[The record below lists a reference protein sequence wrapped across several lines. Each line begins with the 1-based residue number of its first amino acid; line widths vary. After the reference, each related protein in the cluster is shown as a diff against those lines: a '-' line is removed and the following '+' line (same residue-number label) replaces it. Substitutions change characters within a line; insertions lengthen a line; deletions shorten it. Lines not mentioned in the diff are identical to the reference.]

1 MREIKHR
8 FTLAVLYSSEASTIR
23 EAVESA
29 VKEGADLRRAY
40 LGGANLR
47 GAYLRDADL
56 GGADL
61 GRADLGDADLGG
73 ADLGGANLRGAN
85 LGGAYLRDADL
96 GGADLGG
103 ADLGDADLG
112 GANLGGADLRDADLR
127 DADLGDADLRR
138 AYLPTKQ
145 KIDNLDGKILAAI
158 DAGGA
163 LRMDEWHTC
172 ESTHCR
178 AGWAITLAGGAGR
191 VLEEIYGPSVA
202 GALIYAASYPDLPVP
217 DFTVTNGAAMA
228 DMRSRAALAKGA
240 A

>member
-29 VKEGADLRRAY
+29 VKGGADLR
-40 LGGANLR
+40 
-47 GAYLRDADL
+47 
-56 GGADL
+56 GADL
-61 GRADLGDADLGG
+61 E
-73 ADLGGANLRGAN
+73 
-85 LGGAYLRDADL
+85 
-96 GGADLGG
+96 
-103 ADLGDADLG
+103 
-112 GANLGGADLRDADLR
+112 GANLGGADLRGADLR
-127 DADLGDADLRR
+127 DANLGDADLEGANLRGADLR
-138 AYLPTKQ
+138 GADLEGADLRGAYLEDANLGGAYLEDANLGGADLPTKL

-163 LRMDEWHTC
+163 LEMSNWHTC

-191 VLEEIYGPSVA
+191 VLEDIYGPSVA

-217 DFTVTNGAAMA
+217 DFMATNGAAMA